1 MFNSLSQ
8 DEINNLSYGE
18 KMKYFKSVIT
28 NSILDATVDPTNTVR
43 MQSPITTKQLS
54 DVRQEIYNETGTK
67 ATKKDLDN
75 SDFMESFEAHQSS
88 HNGSAGTGIVASAFK
103 TIAYAIRAGENNEIP
118 TVKTTGQQLIIDGK
132 LINKLSNKL
141 ELYEGLDSL
150 VNAAIDNVKLQVLPF
165 FNLNSNTFSTF
176 IGMMAMDGVGLK
188 YAARMSRQLFFK
200 QIADYK
206 SPTSRDFGFKQT
218 NVLIEEL
225 RQLVE
230 TEKSSEADRAT
241 YKDLTLQELK
251 DSLKFAVDNNLSS
264 LSEYIADLRSG
275 KIELSEEHKDYIN
288 SQIKFM
294 EYFKTFKK
302 IGGDLTSLSGY
313 LSIIRDMPT
322 TQLEIEKKLDVEND
336 IFEKDDNGNMVSK
349 DNFSIDLKNLFQSAP
364 HIKSASEVLHQLNDV
379 NKMYI
384 FKHGPIVES
393 LIDDIKT
400 SPEAVNESLKPDSEL
415 EDLEKSNSS
424 SIKGGKDSEISMRDE
439 VIRFLMNCVN

>member
-1 MFNSLSQ
+1 
-8 DEINNLSYGE
+8 
-18 KMKYFKSVIT
+18 
-28 NSILDATVDPTNTVR
+28 
-43 MQSPITTKQLS
+43 
-54 DVRQEIYNETGTK
+54 
-67 ATKKDLDN
+67 
-75 SDFMESFEAHQSS
+75 
-88 HNGSAGTGIVASAFK
+88 
-103 TIAYAIRAGENNEIP
+103 
-118 TVKTTGQQLIIDGK
+118 
-132 LINKLSNKL
+132 
-141 ELYEGLDSL
+141 
-150 VNAAIDNVKLQVLPF
+150 
-165 FNLNSNTFSTF
+165 
-176 IGMMAMDGVGLK
+176 
-188 YAARMSRQLFFK
+188 
-200 QIADYK
+200 
-206 SPTSRDFGFKQT
+206 
-218 NVLIEEL
+218 
-225 RQLVE
+225 
-230 TEKSSEADRAT
+230 
-241 YKDLTLQELK
+241 
-251 DSLKFAVDNNLSS
+251 LSS